1 MSESESVQRTRR
13 YVLAERPAAS
23 TGPLQDGVLRCE
35 EDYPLPPLATGD
47 VLVKVEW
54 ISLDPATRR
63 WMNDAPAYP
72 PSSPLAVAVRAL
84 GAGTV
89 SASRHPDF
97 AVGERVCGWLGWQED
112 AVVPGSRLRRV
123 PTGVPLTASL
133 NVLGIAGQ
141 TAWLG
146 LHTIGRPQ
154 AGETV
159 IVTAAAGSV
168 GSVAVQLA
176 AAAGARVIGLAG
188 TPAKCD
194 WVREIGAV
202 DCINYRAED
211 VSVACARLCP
221 SGADVVFDNVG
232 GPILDALLPHLALN
246 ARVVLCGAISRYQGG
261 PNPVPLY
268 NWFHLLLNRVR
279 MEGFM
284 RMDHED
290 RFDEIEADLLPRLR
304 NGELRSREHVVEG
317 LDAAPAALG
326 MLFDGT
332 NTGKL
337 LVRVGRS

>member
-1 MSESESVQRTRR
+1 MSESPKRTRR
-13 YVLAERPAAS
+13 YVLAERPATP
-23 TGPLQDGVLRCE
+23 TGPLQEGVLRYE
-35 EDYPLPPLATGD
+35 EDFPVPPLATGQ

-63 WMNDAPAYP
+63 WMNDAPAYL
-72 PSSPLAVAVRAL
+72 PSSPLAVPVGAL

-89 SASRHPDF
+89 SASAHPDF

-112 AVVPGSRLRRV
+112 AVVHGSSLRRV
-123 PTGVPLTASL
+123 PQGVPLAASL

-146 LHTIGRPQ
+146 LHDIGQPQ
-154 AGETV
+154 TGETV
-159 IVTAAAGSV
+159 IVTSAAGSV
-168 GSVAVQLA
+168 GCIAVQLA
-176 AAAGARVIGLAG
+176 VAAGARVIGVAG

-194 WVREIGAV
+194 WVREIGAD
-202 DCINYRAED
+202 DCINYREED
-211 VSVACARLCP
+211 VSAACSRLCP
-221 SGADVVFDNVG
+221 AGVDVIFDNVG
-232 GPILDALLPHLALN
+232 GPTLDALLPHVAVN
-246 ARVVLCGAISRYQGG
+246 ARVVLCGAISRYEGG
-261 PNPVPLY
+261 RGPGPLY

-284 RMDHED
+284 RIDHED

-317 LDAAPAALG
+317 LSAAPAALR

-337 LVRVGRS
+337 LVRVSHS